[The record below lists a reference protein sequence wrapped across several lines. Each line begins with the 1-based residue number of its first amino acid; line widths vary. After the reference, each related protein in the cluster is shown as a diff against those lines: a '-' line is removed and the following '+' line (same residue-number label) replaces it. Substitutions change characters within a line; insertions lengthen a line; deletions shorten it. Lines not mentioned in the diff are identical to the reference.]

1 MTADT
6 TTQGAL
12 AKLRHLYDNLKNGGV
27 RDTAQAKR
35 IAEGLLAPAIAEL
48 ERAQA
53 PAPQGPALVP
63 LTGKAVGAIAD
74 AAGFFAPAEERAA
87 FISGLRH
94 GEAAHGITG
103 APNGKPT

>member
-1 MTADT
+1 MADT

-12 AKLRHLYDNLKNGGV
+12 SRLRHLYANLIGGGV

-53 PAPQGPALVP
+53 PAPQGPS
-63 LTGKAVGAIAD
+63 D
-74 AAGFFAPAEERAA
+74 AELEATRAA
-87 FISGLRH
+87 FDWDGWTDPK
-94 GEAAHGITG
+94 AAQRGFARAVLARWG
-103 APNGKPT
+103 AAT

>member
-63 LTGKAVGAIAD
+63 LTDEQFVACIKQ
-74 AAGFFAPAEERAA
+74 AGFKTWDGRMWALKHA
-87 FISGLRH
+87 I
-94 GEAAHGITG
+94 EAAHGITG